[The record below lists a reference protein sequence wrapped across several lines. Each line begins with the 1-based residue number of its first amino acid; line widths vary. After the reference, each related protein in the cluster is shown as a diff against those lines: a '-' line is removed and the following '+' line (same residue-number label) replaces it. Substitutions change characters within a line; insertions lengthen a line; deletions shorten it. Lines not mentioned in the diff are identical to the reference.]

1 MNKIY
6 EDNALG
12 RLPQSRYDSLL
23 QTYGQEQETLDKEI
37 AALQSTVE
45 RYENGSERAKNFI
58 KLVERYTDFTEITVT
73 MLNEFIEKIVVHE
86 RDVKGAIDS
95 PQTVEIHLNFI
106 GEYIPPTMERK
117 NPTPISEAEQEEIL
131 KRRAKFR
138 RAYEQRV
145 ASGAQKQY
153 YERTKYRKRVQYDAE
168 KAALL
173 AEDYTLGANA
183 ALPMAVITA

>member
-1 MNKIY
+1 M
-6 EDNALG
+6 
-12 RLPQSRYDSLL
+12 
-23 QTYGQEQETLDKEI
+23 
-37 AALQSTVE
+37 
-45 RYENGSERAKNFI
+45 
-58 KLVERYTDFTEITVT
+58 
-73 MLNEFIEKIVVHE
+73 HE

-117 NPTPISEAEQEEIL
+117 KPTPIDEAEQEEIL
-131 KRRAKFR
+131 KRRAKYR

-145 ASGAQKQY
+145 ASGSQKQY
-153 YERTKYRKRVQYDAE
+153 YERTKNRKRTQYDAE

-183 ALPMAVITA
+183 TLPMAANQ